1 MSPSASASAPPAPAV
16 APPCPAAREPDK
28 LMAWSAG
35 FSLMVRAIGALGLLN
50 PVSSQPPTPV
60 PPRPAEPAP
69 GQPVMLE
76 IPADSTDAADSA
88 PADAADSPPEPAP
101 ATDPIPADPE
111 VLEVPEPPP
120 LEEAAALVEP
130 RPAPTPPP
138 KPKPPT
144 QSTKPKPP
152 RQPAA
157 STPGTRP
164 TSPSGT
170 PSSSG
175 TAQGGTPGGSGRK
188 PAASGVPGGKGRMPQ
203 PPYPSFARSRGL
215 QGTVVVSISAAPDG
229 TVTSASVARS
239 SGSPEL
245 DRYAVSWIRSRWRM
259 PAGTSSGQQTIHFRL
274 R

>member
-1 MSPSASASAPPAPAV
+1 
-16 APPCPAAREPDK
+16 
-28 LMAWSAG
+28 
-35 FSLMVRAIGALGLLN
+35 
-50 PVSSQPPTPV
+50 
-60 PPRPAEPAP
+60 
-69 GQPVMLE
+69 MLE

-101 ATDPIPADPE
+101 ATDSIPADPE
-111 VLEVPEPPP
+111 VFEVPEPPP

-138 KPKPPT
+138 KPKPAIQT
-144 QSTKPKPP
+144 TKPKPP

-170 PSSSG
+170 PGSSG

-229 TVTSASVARS
+229 TVTNASVARS
-239 SGSPEL
+239 SGSPDL